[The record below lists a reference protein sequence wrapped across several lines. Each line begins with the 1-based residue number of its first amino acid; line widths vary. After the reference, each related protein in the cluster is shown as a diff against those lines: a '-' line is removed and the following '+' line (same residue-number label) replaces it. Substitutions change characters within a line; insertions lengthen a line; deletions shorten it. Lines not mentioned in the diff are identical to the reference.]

1 MNEDER
7 IEKVVDRVLKK
18 LMKPEHQAL
27 VIFTGGALG
36 YGEALTELRKLQQ
49 NGWNLK
55 VALSRSA
62 EYVFTEESIK
72 NELSLEKV
80 FLESTNES
88 LHELY
93 VDTST
98 LILPT
103 LTMNTAAKIALGI
116 QDTLTTNITSKF
128 IRDGMPVIASKNAC
142 QPESSFGTEGTKER
156 TPSSY
161 IKLFGNY
168 FTSLKEYGIS
178 LVNADELEHAVL
190 SSNKKSNGVT
200 DNQQNKFSK
209 NIVTSADMM
218 EAKNQILYIQP
229 KAIVTALAEETA
241 NNADIKI
248 VRLGE

>member
-1 MNEDER
+1 MSEDER
-7 IEKVVDRVLKK
+7 IELIVERVLKK

-36 YGEALTELRKLQQ
+36 YGEALTELRKLQHK
-49 NGWNLK
+49 GWNLK

-72 NELSLEKV
+72 KELSLDKV
-80 FLESTNES
+80 YLESTNKS

-93 VDTST
+93 LDTST

-142 QPESSFGTEGTKER
+142 QPESSFGTSGTKDR
-156 TPSSY
+156 TPPGY
-161 IKLFGNY
+161 MELFENH
-168 FTSLKEYGIS
+168 FTSLEEYGIS
-178 LVNADELEHAVL
+178 LVNADELQQAVL
-190 SSNKKSNGVT
+190 TSSKNSNEIT
-200 DNQQNKFSK
+200 DTQQSNISK
-209 NIVTSADMM
+209 NIVTSADIM
-218 EAKNQILYIQP
+218 EAKNQTLYIP
-229 KAIVTALAEETA
+229 PEAIITALAEETA
-241 NNADIKI
+241 NHADIKI